1 MNIKLTLIKIS
12 YLYSSNGRYIENKI
26 LKSIKLYK
34 IIIWRIKW
42 ILGDEKWDKIKN
54 IVKIRIA

>member
-1 MNIKLTLIKIS
+1 MNIKLKLIKIS
-12 YLYSSNGRYIENKI
+12 YLYPSNGRYIENKI

-34 IIIWRIKW
+34 TIIWRIKW

>member
-1 MNIKLTLIKIS
+1 MNIKLKLIKIS